1 MPSPLLR
8 FLYRLPSQGHTV
20 INIIERSL
28 TMPHPD
34 PRLPNPYDALRQPI
48 PAQTWANGELAV
60 YLTEVEKSAFLH
72 DTNIDPYSP
81 L

>member
-1 MPSPLLR
+1 
-8 FLYRLPSQGHTV
+8 
-20 INIIERSL
+20 
-28 TMPHPD
+28 MPHPD